1 MNVEKNTSNEYK
13 DFDKK
18 VKTAKIFDLV
28 GKVLVYAE
36 LIFMAFVVLYPVLWI
51 VGSAFNPTNN
61 ISSPTPI
68 PEGATLDNFKELIE
82 DTKYLSWYKNTLY
95 VATMT
100 MIFSVLVNTL
110 TAFIFARFEF
120 KGRKIGL
127 LSVMILQMF
136 PSFLGMTALYMLALN
151 FGLLN
156 NLNMLVIIYVA
167 GSIPGNIWLVQG
179 YMLNLPRSLDE
190 AAYMDG
196 ASKLQIYWH
205 VILPLAIPIIAFIA
219 VTSFMGPW
227 MDYIL
232 PRLLINK
239 DSSRTLAVGLFELIR
254 GREGTKYTLFS
265 AGALLVAVPIAS
277 LYIYFQRFLLEGL
290 TAGANKGE

>member
-1 MNVEKNTSNEYK
+1 MSDNKNSTVEYNKSL
-13 DFDKK
+13 KK
-18 VKTAKIFDLV
+18 VKSLNLIGKI
-28 GKVLVYAE
+28 LVYLE
-36 LIFMAFVVLYPVLWI
+36 LIFMALVVLYPILWI
-51 VGSAFNPTNN
+51 IGASVNPSNN

-68 PEGATLDNFKELIE
+68 PEGATLDNFRELFNE
-82 DTKYLSWYKNTLY
+82 TKYFKWYGNTLY
-95 VATMT
+95 IAVMT
-100 MIFSVLVNTL
+100 TIFAIALNTI
-110 TAFIFARFEF
+110 TAFVFARFKF
-120 KGRKIGL
+120 KGRKMGL
-127 LSVMILQMF
+127 LTVMVLQMF
-136 PSFLGMTALYMLALN
+136 PSFLGMTALYMLAYN

-179 YMLNLPRSLDE
+179 YMLNIPRSLDE
-190 AAYMDG
+190 AAYIDG

-205 VILPLAIPIIAFIA
+205 VILPLATPIIAFIA
-219 VTSFMGPW
+219 VTSFMTPW

-239 DSSRTLAVGLFELIR
+239 DANRTLAVGLFELIK
-254 GREGTKYTLFS
+254 GNESMEYTKFA
-265 AGALLVAVPIAS
+265 AGALLVAVPISS